1 MFETNSCNFFLLR
14 ILKPYIRQ
22 DYEAEPKKLKLLRE
36 ISRRNN
42 IHTKYPIDYLYLQ
55 PKHVPQVNRLA
66 REFFWPGIDGEPGK
80 NIPKFISRKNCF
92 SDSSFRM
99 LEISRFQLCC
109 LLQRAHYWFCILG
122 PWLQS
127 YRSLL
132 VLHFHTPRMEKSR
145 HCKIHAVSLNSNLH
159 GERYSLAR
167 FCHQHCLFIVPEVW
181 FQNWRNHSKLLWE
194 LPTNRR

>member
-1 MFETNSCNFFLLR
+1 MFETNSCNFFQLR

-42 IHTKYPIDYLYLQ
+42 INTKYPIDYLYLQ

-66 REFFWPGIDGEPGK
+66 REFFWPGIDGKPSK
-80 NIPKFISRKNCF
+80 NIPKLISRKNCF
-92 SDSSFRM
+92 SVFSFRM

-122 PWLQS
+122 P
-127 YRSLL
+127 
-132 VLHFHTPRMEKSR
+132 
-145 HCKIHAVSLNSNLH
+145 
-159 GERYSLAR
+159 
-167 FCHQHCLFIVPEVW
+167 
-181 FQNWRNHSKLLWE
+181 
-194 LPTNRR
+194 